1 MSLELLLWPP
11 PVGVDPA
18 ALEGEKEEPVYTHST
33 KYHVIGASPDFL
45 SVLPCFVEINSSSNE
60 RKAVFFESG
69 AQTEPYAEL
78 TNGSR
83 TKHDNQKIIIAT
95 TEAVSQKTHSDF
107 GTDAIHESCGSPWAF
122 ATRRSRVF
130 TPRLGGRTWIPTHSG
145 LRPDRSRVL
154 STTRRSF
161 TRKKG
166 SCLLYCK
173 LHDV

>member
-83 TKHDNQKIIIAT
+83 TKHDNQIKGPDNPTYESLRILSFQST
-95 TEAVSQKTHSDF
+95 KQSESQ
-107 GTDAIHESCGSPWAF
+107 
-122 ATRRSRVF
+122 
-130 TPRLGGRTWIPTHSG
+130 
-145 LRPDRSRVL
+145 
-154 STTRRSF
+154 
-161 TRKKG
+161 
-166 SCLLYCK
+166 
-173 LHDV
+173 